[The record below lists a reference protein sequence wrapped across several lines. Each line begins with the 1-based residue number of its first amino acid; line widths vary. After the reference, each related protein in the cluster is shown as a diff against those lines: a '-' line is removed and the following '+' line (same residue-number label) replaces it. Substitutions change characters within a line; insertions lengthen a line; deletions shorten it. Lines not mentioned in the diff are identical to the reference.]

1 VDPLIA
7 ILITA
12 AVILIAA
19 VLAVAWRRTRGRA
32 TRIDRTVRFT
42 PDELPGLELGRGAT
56 LVQFST
62 EYCTTCPATRRQLA
76 HIASERDGVA
86 HVDIDLTHRPELAKQ
101 LRILQTPTVFVL
113 DADGRLTTRFG
124 GAPRRADV
132 VAALEPLVPLPEWNL

>member
-1 VDPLIA
+1 MDPLVA

-12 AVILIAA
+12 AVVIVAA
-19 VLAVAWRRTRGRA
+19 VLGVIWKRTRGRA
-32 TRIDRTVRFT
+32 ARIHDTDVYT
-42 PDELPGLELGRGAT
+42 PEDIPGLELARGAT

-62 EYCTTCPATRRQLA
+62 EYCATCPTTRRQLA
-76 HIASERDGVA
+76 HIAAERDGVE
-86 HVDIDLTHRPELAKQ
+86 HIDIDLTHRPDLAKR

-113 DADGRLTTRFG
+113 DPDGRLRNRFG